1 MKKKRF
7 YNNKRRGEK
16 WTEKPVGRKIYFA
29 DKYVTDNE
37 GDHKFD
43 KKQQKM
49 KKPFFTRDKLE
60 KLLRGAIITV
70 CSVALIFVGYTVM
83 DLHLERNAMPIER
96 NNVLDTADLN
106 SVTMNIKGTD
116 CQPLSLDN
124 GVMLSSV
131 VDAAFDE
138 GYSSLAFELKRND
151 GTIGYNSQLAAV
163 TAYGAVSSPSGDLE
177 GSVRVLKNNDILPI
191 GIISCYKDSIAA
203 NADLTSAIMK
213 SGRLYKDEGDNAYL
227 NPNAKGTYNYIRS
240 IVDEAMGLGV
250 SVFILDNYD
259 LPKDITEDY
268 YDGFKNISTKLYNDF
283 DDIKLYRAVSINLN
297 AENAKALDA
306 QFKEKTQSL
315 SIDDNEAML
324 CITAKNKEMVKQYLD
339 NRGITNYIILQ

>member
-16 WTEKPVGRKIYFA
+16 WTEKPVGRRIYFA
-29 DKYVTDNE
+29 DKYISDNE

-43 KKQQKM
+43 KKQQKL
-49 KKPFFTRDKLE
+49 KKPFFTRDRLE
-60 KLLRGAIITV
+60 RLLRGAVITV
-70 CSVALIFVGYTVM
+70 CSIFLIGVGYTVM
-83 DLHLERNAMPIER
+83 ELHLERNAMPIQQ
-96 NNVLDTADLN
+96 NNVYDTADLN
-106 SVTMNIKGTD
+106 SVRINIKGTD

-131 VDAAFDE
+131 VETAFDE

-163 TAYGAVSSPSGDLE
+163 TAYGAVSSPSGDLG
-177 GSVRVLKNNDILPI
+177 GSVRFLKNNDIMPI
-191 GIISCYKDSIAA
+191 GIISCFKDSIAA
-203 NADLTSAIMK
+203 NADLSSAIMK
-213 SGRLYKDEGDNAYL
+213 SGRLYKDEGGNAYL
-227 NPNAKGTYNYIRS
+227 NPSADGTYSYIKS
-240 IVDEAMGLGV
+240 IIDEAMGLGV
-250 SVFILDNYD
+250 SVFILDNYN
-259 LPKDITEDY
+259 LPKDIADEY
-268 YDGFKNISTKLYNDF
+268 NDGFENISKKLYNDF
-283 DDIKLYRAVSINLN
+283 DDIKLYKAVDINLN

-315 SIDDNEAML
+315 SINDNETML